1 MPKKTLT
8 AKILEFI
15 KDNPGVGVKDIATMM
30 NISPNLARRIVYSL
44 KSSGYVE
51 KTGMGYIVTSKG
63 EWLLR
68 KLLPSTDS
76 SLEETSFSIQTSM
89 KEERKIEEPIEVRE
103 EEKKEHLVT
112 EAKRDKIESK
122 THEDLDNLR
131 EKLFSLEKRL
141 EEALGIIE
149 ETKKQIEELKRI
161 LNEKIKEKKTKEEK
175 TREKPAKLPMPI
187 MSIEE
192 ARAVLGPY
200 FNTLVLNGKIE
211 IIGSLAVDSDYYKEF
226 RKKFPLSIKEAE
238 KLPPMEQRLLEE
250 MKRDARVI
258 IHGGKYYKLIS

>member
-15 KDNPGVGVKDIATMM
+15 RENPGVGVKDIATMM

-44 KSSGYVE
+44 KSSGYIE
-51 KTGMGYIVTSKG
+51 KTGMGYIVTDKG

-68 KLLPSTDS
+68 KLLPSIDGS
-76 SLEETSFSIQTSM
+76 SGEAPPTEQASM
-89 KEERKIEEPIEVRE
+89 K
-103 EEKKEHLVT
+103 EEKKEHIKL
-112 EAKRDKIESK
+112 EAKKDEIEPENR
-122 THEDLDNLR
+122 EDLDGLK

-141 EEALGIIE
+141 EEALNIIE
-149 ETKKQIEELKRI
+149 ETKKQIEKLKQI
-161 LNEKIKEKKTKEEK
+161 LNEKMKEKEKKVGKDRPK
-175 TREKPAKLPMPI
+175 EKPMKLPMPI

-192 ARAVLGPY
+192 ARSILGSY
-200 FNTLVLNGKIE
+200 FNTLVLSGRIV
-211 IIGSLAVDSDYYKEF
+211 IIGSLAVDSSYYKEF
-226 RKKFPLSIKEAE
+226 RKKFPISVKDAE
-238 KLPPMEQRLLEE
+238 KLPPMEQMLLEE